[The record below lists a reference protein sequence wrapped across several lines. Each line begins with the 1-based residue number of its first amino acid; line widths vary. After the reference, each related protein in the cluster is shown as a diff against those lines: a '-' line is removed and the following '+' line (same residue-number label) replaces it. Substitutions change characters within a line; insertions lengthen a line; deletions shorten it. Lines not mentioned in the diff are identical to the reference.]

1 MYRSPPSPL
10 VMIAGEVEAAVSST
24 VMSLQHLTSHVS
36 HQPSVSARLGG
47 RRATDRSV
55 LYSLYTPLYSS
66 TVQSRRLTPRSLS
79 NCMRACVGCLISN
92 TIHIHTEVYPKYSA
106 ESKL

>member
-1 MYRSPPSPL
+1 MSGVTWGSGARYSGVMYRSPPSPL

-24 VMSLQHLTSHVS
+24 VMSLQHLTCHVS

-55 LYSLYTPLYSS
+55 LCSLYTNCTAPLYRAAASPHEAS
-66 TVQSRRLTPRSLS
+66 PT
-79 NCMRACVGCLISN
+79 ACV
-92 TIHIHTEVYPKYSA
+92 HVWDV
-106 ESKL
+106 